1 LCIISKKSGPNPD
14 FYTIKNFKNLDVVG
28 LEILRQQ
35 LSYRVPE
42 QSSIREIKEVSRGI
56 PSLEFG
62 RTIRLILEQGL

>member
-1 LCIISKKSGPNPD
+1 MKDDYKKILDLEARNSGSERR
-14 FYTIKNFKNLDVVG
+14 NLDVVG